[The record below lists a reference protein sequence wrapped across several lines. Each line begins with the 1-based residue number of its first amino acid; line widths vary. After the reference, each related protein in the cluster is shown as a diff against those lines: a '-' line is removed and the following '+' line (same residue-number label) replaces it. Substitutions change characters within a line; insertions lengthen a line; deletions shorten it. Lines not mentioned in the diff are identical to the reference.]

1 MAGIAGASRRDLDQ
15 LAERLAEWRQ
25 RHAVGARIPDWLW
38 QWAVEVAAHHG
49 VSQTATA
56 LKLNY
61 GNLKRR
67 VADKTAAA
75 PRRAKNSPAEGFVEL
90 PPGPFA
96 ASCQCRIEFE
106 KPCGSR
112 LRIEVQGSLP
122 DLEALGRSFWES
134 H

>member
-1 MAGIAGASRRDLDQ
+1 MAGVAGASRRDLHE

-25 RHAVGARIPDWLW
+25 MHAVGARIPDWLW

-67 VADKTAAA
+67 VAHKTAAA
-75 PRRAKNSPAEGFVEL
+75 PLRAENSPAEGFVEL

-96 ASCQCRIEFE
+96 TSCQCRI
-106 KPCGSR
+106 
-112 LRIEVQGSLP
+112 
-122 DLEALGRSFWES
+122 
-134 H
+134 